1 MADTPK
7 FIVDHNVGKLARWLR
22 LMGYDARFFRGDED
36 AELVA
41 LALNEGR
48 IIVTRDSRIMQR
60 RLVTRGRLKA
70 LLIGSDQPHE
80 QIRQLIDSLHLDWR
94 FSPFSLCLECNQPLV
109 ERKKAELK
117 ELVPPYV
124 FKTQE
129 QFRQCPAC
137 QRIYWRG
144 THWRA
149 MTRRLEGLGGG

>member
-1 MADTPK
+1 MSDTPK

-22 LMGYDARFFRGDED
+22 LMGYDARFFRGESD

-41 LALNEGR
+41 IALKEGR
-48 IIVTRDSRIMQR
+48 VILTRDTRIMQR

-70 LLIGSDQPHE
+70 LLIASDQPQR
-80 QIRQLIDSLHLDWR
+80 QIRQLIDSLHLDYR
-94 FSPFSLCLECNQPLV
+94 FNPFSLCLECNQPLV
-109 ERKKAELK
+109 ERKKVELK

-129 QFRQCPAC
+129 QFRQCPSC
-137 QRIYWRG
+137 RRIYWRG

-149 MTRRLEGLGGG
+149 MTRRLEGLGEE